1 MDFFLGVQLHFTIN
15 HTDVF
20 VQDVV
25 IEALD
30 CDVYYSDNA
39 FCMEKGERTVIR
51 ARIANNVPDW
61 LYVRVRACNAKSI
74 CFGLAPKGDCNE
86 V

>member
-1 MDFFLGVQLHFTIN
+1 
-15 HTDVF
+15 
-20 VQDVV
+20 
-25 IEALD
+25 
-30 CDVYYSDNA
+30 
-39 FCMEKGERTVIR
+39 MEKGERTVIR